1 MASEGLI
8 GVCGPRIEAKAVAAD
23 SVETRWEHGEES
35 KATDGDPATYWH
47 SQYVDANEAKLPG
60 TDNARKWPHWID
72 LKIGDGATGYD
83 VCAVTYTPR
92 AGNGPK
98 ASGRAKDVQIYLAGS
113 RDALKGQGDNKAD
126 AKAQGNPILATTLAN
141 VPDTVD
147 IPVAGNGSYLR
158 FRGTSAQADV
168 AKDLTDVMSVAEL
181 GVRVGRSN

>member
-8 GVCGPRIEAKAVAAD
+8 GVCGPRIEVAAVAAD
-23 SVETRWEHGEES
+23 SVETRWERGKES
-35 KATDGDPATYWH
+35 MATDGDPATYWH
-47 SQYVDANEAKLPG
+47 SQYIDANKAKLPG

-72 LKIGDGATGYD
+72 LKIGNGSTGYD
-83 VCAVTYTPR
+83 VCAVSYTPR

-113 RDALKGQGDNKAD
+113 RDALKGQGDNKGNPS
-126 AKAQGNPILATTLAN
+126 AQGNPVLVTSLAN
-141 VPDTVD
+141 VPGTVD

-181 GVRVGRSN
+181 GVRIGRSN